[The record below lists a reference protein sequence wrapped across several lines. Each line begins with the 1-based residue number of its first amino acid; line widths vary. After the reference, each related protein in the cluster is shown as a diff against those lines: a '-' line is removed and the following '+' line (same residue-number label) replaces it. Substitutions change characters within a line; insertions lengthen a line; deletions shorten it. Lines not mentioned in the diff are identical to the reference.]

1 MGEKIGAS
9 DLLSRTVAKRVAQGA
24 AERLDG
30 MNLKRV
36 RTGYQTG
43 RALAVCAAVLMV
55 AGAGQ
60 LLAGDVV
67 GSVGKRLLDPA
78 GGHPRWSPIA
88 VSIDVERVDP
98 STGDAKAGIWAGDS
112 VRVSSVLAQ
121 MPEQTRAI
129 LMVQRPGRPLEPIP
143 LDAQPISLDGS
154 TGDSLSGPHR
164 AAALLRS
171 VSEPARVWVELRGG
185 PGTPERWRAS
195 SREIVIEAE
204 RRPRLRGAE
213 VIVTD
218 PAYLGGRSRS
228 VRLPGRTG
236 LSERDLAMAQG
247 GRVEVMARGSLELS
261 EISLNARRMDTE
273 QELRGMDGRIR
284 WREMEPGERG
294 REVGLRGPD
303 GAGEG
308 VKLKLSVIEDRPPT
322 AEIDWPKREEV
333 IALEGAAVP
342 LRVSATDDYRVDR
355 AWIEQLIVRETP
367 HRAEIEFVD
376 SDADDATELRKRP
389 SIDTGALGAVA
400 GETILVRMFARDH
413 RPDELGG
420 AQESMSRE
428 LRIRVVDEEEFRQML
443 CEEFGEEAGEAFDR
457 RREQQDGGGDGTCES
472 CGGPCDSEG
481 NCEGSC
487 EGDGQGEGS
496 GSGSGSGSGTGTG
509 QGSGDG
515 SGEAPPW
522 DEDRFFDGS
531 EREAPDQDS
540 DAPAPSESG
549 EPGPTGSG
557 GASDD
562 GVRAQNPAPPTEQP
576 ATPPLAEAPDAR
588 GSAADVARE
597 ELSQVQA
604 EAEAGVP
611 ERYRDLVRA
620 YYERLAQE
628 RAEGDER

>member
-1 MGEKIGAS
+1 MDTRTDQEDHGGTGGVKERRLAVGEVSSAIGRVRWRIRSGLFAEGLARLLVWFAAIVVLVGLLDVAMGLGAAVRLWTVVALGVWIVGVCVWLVVRMAMVSAARAAAKLDAALLEGDPSASGSEARTTLEMGEKIGAS
-9 DLLSRTVAKRVAQGA
+9 DLLSRTVARRVAQGA

-98 STGDAKAGIWAGDS
+98 SASDAKAGIWAGDS

-143 LDAQPISLDGS
+143 LDAQPVSLDGS

-204 RRPRLRGAE
+204 QRPRLRGAE

-247 GRVEVMARGSLELS
+247 GRLEVVARGSVELS
-261 EISLNARRMDTE
+261 EISLNARRVDTE

-294 REVGLRGPD
+294 REVG
-303 GAGEG
+303 
-308 VKLKLSVIEDRPPT
+308 
-322 AEIDWPKREEV
+322 
-333 IALEGAAVP
+333 
-342 LRVSATDDYRVDR
+342 
-355 AWIEQLIVRETP
+355 
-367 HRAEIEFVD
+367 
-376 SDADDATELRKRP
+376 
-389 SIDTGALGAVA
+389 
-400 GETILVRMFARDH
+400 
-413 RPDELGG
+413 
-420 AQESMSRE
+420 
-428 LRIRVVDEEEFRQML
+428 
-443 CEEFGEEAGEAFDR
+443 
-457 RREQQDGGGDGTCES
+457 
-472 CGGPCDSEG
+472 
-481 NCEGSC
+481 
-487 EGDGQGEGS
+487 
-496 GSGSGSGSGTGTG
+496 
-509 QGSGDG
+509 
-515 SGEAPPW
+515 
-522 DEDRFFDGS
+522 
-531 EREAPDQDS
+531 
-540 DAPAPSESG
+540 
-549 EPGPTGSG
+549 
-557 GASDD
+557 
-562 GVRAQNPAPPTEQP
+562 
-576 ATPPLAEAPDAR
+576 
-588 GSAADVARE
+588 
-597 ELSQVQA
+597 
-604 EAEAGVP
+604 
-611 ERYRDLVRA
+611 
-620 YYERLAQE
+620 
-628 RAEGDER
+628 